1 MNPEA
6 ARNVG
11 LEGTIAHG
19 MLSMAFLGQL
29 VTDWLATQPARGGW
43 VKRLR
48 VRFQAMVRPG
58 DTLTC
63 SGALGASEG
72 AEQHIELWI
81 NNQRGER
88 VTTGSADVVFAR

>member
-1 MNPEA
+1 
-6 ARNVG
+6 
-11 LEGTIAHG
+11 
-19 MLSMAFLGQL
+19 
-29 VTDWLATQPARGGW
+29 

-63 SGALGASEG
+63 GGALGAEAG
-72 AEQHIELWI
+72 GQQRIELWI

-88 VTTGSADVVFAR
+88 VTTGDADVIFAH